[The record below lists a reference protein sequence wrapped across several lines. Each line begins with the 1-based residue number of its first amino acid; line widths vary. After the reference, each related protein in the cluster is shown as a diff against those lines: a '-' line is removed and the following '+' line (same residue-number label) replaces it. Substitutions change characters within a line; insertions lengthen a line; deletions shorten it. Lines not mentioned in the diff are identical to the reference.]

1 MLMLTAQRVNGT
13 PTMTMQISE
22 PEHIQQLRET
32 LMRFVDKE
40 IPRQL
45 AMEWDRDDTMP
56 RDFLKKLAD
65 LGLTGMTV
73 PEEYGG
79 YGRDIHATMAAI
91 EEISKR
97 SLGAAGFLISAACYG
112 AMNIVESGSA
122 EQKAELLP
130 KIVSGD
136 LMFAYGLT
144 EPDVGADLASVKTR
158 VRRDGDKL
166 IINGAKRF
174 CTGAVFADYI
184 FTFCR
189 TEEDLPRYKN
199 LNMIL
204 VPKDSPGVTVTPM
217 DAISQRGMGT
227 TDVVFENVEV
237 PVSSIVGGESNWN
250 QGWGML
256 AGPVLDVEK
265 LEVAAMA
272 LGAAEAALADAW
284 QYSQDREQFGVP
296 ICVHQSVRHRLA
308 KAKSSLLAARLTLY
322 HAADLADNDQPCG
335 VETSI
340 AKYFVAEQAQEV
352 VLACQRVMGAYG
364 CVNGDGGDM
373 FRYVRESLV
382 IPIAGG
388 SSDIQLNNIAN
399 RLGLPRK

>member
-1 MLMLTAQRVNGT
+1 MNF
-13 PTMTMQISE
+13 SE
-22 PEHIQQLRET
+22 PEHVQQLRAT
-32 LMRFVDKE
+32 LVRFVDKE
-40 IPRQL
+40 LPRQT

-56 RDFLKKLAD
+56 RDFIKKLAH
-65 LGLTGMTV
+65 LGLTGVTI
-73 PEEYGG
+73 PEQYGG

-91 EEISKR
+91 EELSKR

-112 AMNIVESGSA
+112 GMNIVESGSD

-130 KIVSGD
+130 KIVNGD
-136 LMFAYGLT
+136 LMFSYGLT

-158 VRRDGDKL
+158 VKREGDKL
-166 IINGAKRF
+166 VINGTKRF

-184 FTFCR
+184 FTLCR

-199 LNMIL
+199 LNMVLI
-204 VPKDSPGVTVTPM
+204 PKNAPGITITPM

-227 TDVVFENVEV
+227 TDVVFDDVEV
-237 PVSSIVGGESNWN
+237 PVNHILGGESNWN
-250 QGWGML
+250 QGWSLL
-256 AGPVLDVEK
+256 AGPTLDIEK

-272 LGAAEAALADAW
+272 LGNAEAALADAW
-284 QYSQDREQFGVP
+284 QYSQDRIQFGVP
-296 ICVHQSVRHRLA
+296 ICVHQSVRHKLA
-308 KAKSSLLAARLTLY
+308 KAKASLLAARLTLY
-322 HAADLADNDQPCG
+322 HAADLADQNMPCG
-335 VETSI
+335 VETSM

-352 VLACQRVMGAYG
+352 VLTCQRIMGAYG
-364 CVNGDGGDM
+364 CVNGEGGDM